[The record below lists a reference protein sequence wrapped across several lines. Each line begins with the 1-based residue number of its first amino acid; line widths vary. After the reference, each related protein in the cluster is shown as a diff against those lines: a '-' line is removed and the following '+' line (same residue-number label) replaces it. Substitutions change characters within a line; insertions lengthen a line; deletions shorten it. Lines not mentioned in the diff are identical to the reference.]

1 MKSFFYPRLAF
12 TNLKKNA
19 KLYFPYL
26 LTSSFTV
33 MMFYLINYLS
43 SHDGIDQMSTGSRTM
58 QVILNLGKIV
68 IIIFSVIFLFYMNS
82 FLMKRRKKEIALYN
96 ILGLE
101 KKHIM
106 IMMFYE
112 TFFTTFVSLLVGFLF
127 GIIFSQLVSLLLIRL
142 MGITTLL
149 TFHISWSSLLI
160 TVIIFLP
167 IYFMTYL
174 IHVIQIQ
181 LANPI
186 ELLRGS
192 QSGEKEPK
200 TKWLMTL
207 VGILSLGIGYYIAVT
222 IDDPLT
228 AVYLFFIAVIL
239 VIIGTYCLFTAG
251 SITILKFLKK
261 NKHFYYQTKHFTSVS
276 QLIYRMKQ
284 NAVGLASKCILF
296 TCILVMLSSTV
307 SLYFGIEDTITSYQ
321 QDSYQLKVYGYEDGT
336 LPTEKQ
342 FQTFYADIQDQL
354 KRNGIGI
361 DSFIHLQRYSVS
373 VRFKDNQHIMMDR
386 ESGNFTVGY
395 LIGVTEDEYNR
406 AYHQDVRLQDDEVLV
421 TSNFFE
427 FGKTFDIDNTK
438 YQIKDVIHQPYLLP
452 NENSTAEKNIIVI
465 MKDEAAIQKMMSS
478 FFGDEIQPTE
488 NLSIKYSDQSQEKE
502 AEDILERCLEKFT
515 ISANASGQEHGE
527 ISFYYSSQYTVRLML
542 MELYGSLFF
551 LGIFLGILFLMAT
564 ILIMYYKQLS
574 EGYEDQKRFEIMQ
587 KVGMSTKEVKQTIRS
602 QVLIFFFLPLIV
614 SVIHMAFA
622 FNMITMMF
630 SFLVTS
636 GIQIFVICTV
646 ISVVTVAIIYAIVYA
661 FTSRT
666 YYRIVK
672 Y

>member
-1 MKSFFYPRLAF
+1 MKSFFYPRLAL
-12 TNLKKNA
+12 TNLKKNS

-33 MMFYLINYLS
+33 MMFYLINYLA
-43 SHDGIDQMSTGSRTM
+43 SHKGLEQMATGSSTM
-58 QVILNLGKIV
+58 QIILNLGIIV
-68 IIIFSVIFLFYMNS
+68 MVIFSVIFLFYMNS

-106 IMMFYE
+106 IMMLCE
-112 TFFTTFVSLLVGFLF
+112 TIITTLISFVMGFLF
-127 GIIFSQLVSLLLIRL
+127 GIIFSQLVSLVLIHL
-142 MGITTLL
+142 MGLSTTL
-149 TFHISWSSLLI
+149 TFHISWSSFLV
-160 TVIIFLP
+160 TVIVFLP
-167 IYFMTYL
+167 IYLASYL

-181 LANPI
+181 LSNPI

-200 TKWLMTL
+200 TKWLMTIIGL
-207 VGILSLGIGYYIAVT
+207 VTLGLGYYIAIT
-222 IDDPLT
+222 IDDPTT
-228 AVYLFFIAVIL
+228 AMVLFFVAVIL

-251 SITILKFLKK
+251 SITILKLLKK

-284 NAVGLASKCILF
+284 NAVGLASICILC

-307 SLYFGIEDTITSYQ
+307 SLYFGIEDTITAYQ
-321 QDSYQLKVYGYEDGT
+321 QDSFQLKVYGYDDGT
-336 LPTEKQ
+336 LPSNQEFAKFYSQMQTELENH
-342 FQTFYADIQDQL
+342 D
-354 KRNGIGI
+354 IGI
-361 DSFIHLQRYSVS
+361 DSFIQTKRYSVS
-373 VRFKDNQHIMMDR
+373 VRFGNNHILTDK
-386 ESGNFTVGY
+386 ETGNFVVGY
-395 LIGVTEDEYNR
+395 LVGMTQDEYNR
-406 AYHQDVRLQDDEVLV
+406 AYHQNVQLSGQNILV
-421 TSNFFE
+421 SSNFFD
-427 FGKTFDIDNTK
+427 FGDTLDIDQQK
-438 YQIKDVIHQPYLLP
+438 YPIQEVVHQPYLLP
-452 NENSTAEKNIIVI
+452 NENPTAERNLIVI
-465 MKDEAAIQKMMSS
+465 MKDEEAIQEMMSH
-478 FFGDEIQPTE
+478 FFGDTIQPTE
-488 NLSIKYSDQSQEKE
+488 NLSIVYHDQSQEKE
-502 AEDILERCLEKFT
+502 AEDILRKCLDNFVLET
-515 ISANASGQEHGE
+515 ETEQGG
-527 ISFYYSSQYTVRLML
+527 ISFYRSSLYEVRIML

-602 QVLIFFFLPLIV
+602 QVLIFFFLPLIA

-622 FNMITMMF
+622 FHLITMMF
-630 SFLVTS
+630 SYIVLS
-636 GIQIFVICTV
+636 GTEVFITCTI
-646 ISVVTVAIIYAIVYA
+646 ISVIIVAIVYAIVYV

-672 Y
+672 N